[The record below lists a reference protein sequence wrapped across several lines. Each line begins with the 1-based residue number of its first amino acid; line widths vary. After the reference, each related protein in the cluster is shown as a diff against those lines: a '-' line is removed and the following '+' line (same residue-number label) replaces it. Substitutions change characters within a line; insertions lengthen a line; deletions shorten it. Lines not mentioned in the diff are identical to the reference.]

1 MNDIIDRPFAR
12 FLLFAVGYLSA
23 VVVSA
28 LVAATWL
35 AVEGWLAGEVF
46 GSVMMIA
53 GFYALT
59 AGAPGFLL
67 SLYMALRLRI
77 SSWIYFTVAG
87 GLNAALALA
96 LVGGG
101 VMLAG
106 VAGPSVAGGMAGGL
120 AFWAVARCC
129 GVLPGRPTAGA

>member
-23 VVVSA
+23 VVASA
-28 LVAATWL
+28 LVAATWF
-35 AVEGWLAGEVF
+35 AVAGGQAGEMWP
-46 GSVMMIA
+46 VMMIA
-53 GFYALT
+53 GFYAMT

-67 SLYMALRLRI
+67 ALWLALRLRI
-77 SSWIYFTVAG
+77 SSWIYFAVAG
-87 GLNAALALA
+87 GLNAMLALT
-96 LVGGG
+96 LVGWD
-101 VMLAG
+101 VIFAD
-106 VAGPSVAGGMAGGL
+106 VAGPSVAGGVAGGL